1 MSFLCW
7 FMDGWGVI
15 RHISNIPV
23 WQNLALKDRNGMA
36 SQGDFRSS
44 KTLLTNQEL
53 RLKQQRQQIVDG
65 LLLGFLR
72 LYPLKPPTEK
82 LWTFRCFTVLIFL
95 NISAFHYCFS

>member
-1 MSFLCW
+1 MEE
-7 FMDGWGVI
+7 WGVI
-15 RHISNIPV
+15 RDISNIPV
-23 WQNLALKDRNGMA
+23 WQNLAFEDRIGMV

-44 KTLLTNQEL
+44 KALLTNQEL

-72 LYPLKPPTEK
+72 LYLLKPPTKK
-82 LWTFRCFTVLIFL
+82 LWTFRRFTVLIFL